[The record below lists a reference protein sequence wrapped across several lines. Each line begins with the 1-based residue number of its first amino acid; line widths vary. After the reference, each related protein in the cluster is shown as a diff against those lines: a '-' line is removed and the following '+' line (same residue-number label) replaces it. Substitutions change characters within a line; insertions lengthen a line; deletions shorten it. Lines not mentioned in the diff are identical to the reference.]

1 VKSRNQP
8 KDKTTMTIHLIHH
21 ADVTRPIKTTLRSF
35 GVPKQDLEDGVAE
48 VQTRTLEHL
57 QGKALP
63 EGIEQWVAL
72 CTTIARNWRLNE
84 KEKRKTEQ
92 KYCTGLCEEP
102 DNYVGIEPR
111 VDRPDDV
118 DARRMVAVLQQMF
131 DAGEMPEKGDE
142 ILDCVQAGMTG
153 PETATELGITLDAVR
168 WRLDRMRDAFERRLA
183 TLGLTGMMLLLVLLA
198 AGPASAASLAPPP
211 SPTEHVPVP
220 PPRIAGVGAAPRAA

>member
-1 VKSRNQP
+1 M
-8 KDKTTMTIHLIHH
+8 TMTIHLIHH
-21 ADVTRPIKTTLRSF
+21 ADVIRPIKTTLRSF
-35 GVPKQDLEDGVAE
+35 GVPRQDLEDGVAE
-48 VQTRTLEHL
+48 VQTRTLEYL

-118 DARRMVAVLQQMF
+118 DARRMVAVLQDLF
-131 DAGEMPEKGDE
+131 DAGAMPEKGDE
-142 ILDCVQAGMTG
+142 ILDCVQAGMSR
-153 PETATELGITLDAVR
+153 PETATELDLTLDAVR
-168 WRLDRMRDAFERRLA
+168 WRLDRMREVFERRLA
-183 TLGLTGMMLLLVLLA
+183 SLGLTVLMLMLVLLA
-198 AGPASAASLAPPP
+198 SGPAVAATLAPPP
-211 SPTEHVPVP
+211 SPPAHVPVP
-220 PPRIAGVGAAPRAA
+220 PPQIGVLAGVPRAA